1 MKKAKIEVYVNNNP
15 VCDATIESVMKNE
28 VWNIKNNP
36 YILVK
41 GNDLEN
47 GTQKVKI
54 QRENETLYEGTK
66 EVADNQL
73 ELKIDLDR
81 PMKSLKMLEVTVGS
95 QKYEIPI
102 KLNKIYGTIKYFDGS
117 VIEKPVINI
126 TGKDIAAIG
135 DENGNFEIYTYGNKC
150 QMGVFQKDYSKKTL
164 EAWIYNIDIDEDV
177 ELNICIDKMEVY
189 RIHMWNGEGSD
200 YIHFTPMSLNRV
212 QNAVKEG
219 IESELDLLEKKGV
232 WPTLDKKDVTVYANE
247 EEVKVLSFQE
257 VPDFLTEHNN
267 KIYSRNSY
275 VLSIP
280 KGHKGKVIKIQI
292 KDKLEIENKQIT
304 EKGEGYYFWR

>member
-28 VWNIKNNP
+28 VWNIKNRP
-36 YILVK
+36 YITIK

-47 GTQKVKI
+47 GIQEVKI
-54 QRENETLYEGTK
+54 QSENETLYEGTT
-66 EVADNQL
+66 EVVDNQL
-73 ELKIDLDR
+73 ELKIDLDS
-81 PMKSLKMLEVTVGS
+81 PMASLKVLEVTVGS
-95 QKYEIPI
+95 QNYEIPI
-102 KLNKIYGTIKYFDGS
+102 RLNKIYGTVKYFDGS

-126 TGKDIAAIG
+126 TGKEIAAIG

-150 QMGVFQKDYSKKTL
+150 QMGVFQKDYSKETL
-164 EAWIYNIDIDEDV
+164 EAWIYNIDIDEDI

-189 RIHMWNGEGSD
+189 RIHMWNGDSSD
-200 YIHFTPMSLNRV
+200 YIHFTPMSLSRV
-212 QNAVKEG
+212 QNAMKEG
-219 IESELDLLEKKGV
+219 IKSELDLLEKKGV
-232 WPTLDKKDVTVYANE
+232 WPSLDKKDVTVYANE

-267 KIYSRNSY
+267 KVYSRNSY

>member
-28 VWNIKNNP
+28 VWNMKNRP
-36 YILVK
+36 YISVK

-47 GTQKVKI
+47 GIQEAKI
-54 QRENETLYEGTK
+54 QSENETLYEGTT
-66 EVADNQL
+66 EVVDNQL
-73 ELKIDLDR
+73 ELKIDLDS
-81 PMKSLKMLEVTVGS
+81 PMGSLKMLEVTVGS

-102 KLNKIYGTIKYFDGS
+102 KLNKICGTVRYFDGR

-135 DENGNFEIYTYGNKC
+135 DDNGNFEIYTYGNEC
-150 QMGVFQKDYSKKTL
+150 QMGVFQKDYSKETL

-189 RIHMWNGEGSD
+189 RIQMWSGEVSD
-200 YIHFTPMSLNRV
+200 YIHFTPMSLSRV
-212 QNAVKEG
+212 QNAMKEG
-219 IESELDLLEKKGV
+219 IISELDLLEKKGV
-232 WPTLDKKDVTVYANE
+232 WPTLVKKDVSVYANE

-267 KIYSRNSY
+267 KVYSRNSY

-292 KDKLEIENKQIT
+292 KDELEIENKQIT

>member
-28 VWNIKNNP
+28 VWNIKNRP
-36 YILVK
+36 YITIK

-47 GTQKVKI
+47 GIQEVKI
-54 QRENETLYEGTK
+54 QSENETLYEGTT
-66 EVADNQL
+66 EVVDNQL
-73 ELKIDLDR
+73 ELKIDLDS
-81 PMKSLKMLEVTVGS
+81 PVASLKMLEVTVGS
-95 QKYEIPI
+95 QNYEIPI
-102 KLNKIYGTIKYFDGS
+102 RLNKIYGTVKYFDGS

-150 QMGVFQKDYSKKTL
+150 QMGVFQKDYSKETL

-189 RIHMWNGEGSD
+189 RIHMWNGDSSD
-200 YIHFTPMSLNRV
+200 YIHFTPMSLSRV
-212 QNAVKEG
+212 QNAMKEG
-219 IESELDLLEKKGV
+219 IKSELDLLEKKGV

-267 KIYSRNSY
+267 KVYSRNSY